1 VVRTLESIL
10 AEQAMRDADDSDLSS
25 RSDARRARLSSEAAL
40 IELGERLLSLNRR
53 QLDSLQLPELLLEAL
68 QTARAIESPPAR
80 ARAMKRV
87 RRELRDGDEAGIRRQ
102 LAALADPRA
111 SVASAESQW
120 LSRLQAEGS
129 TALEEFLA
137 AHPAADRQRLRSLL
151 RNLERAA
158 AAAQP
163 KARAALQRALKDAMT
178 PSAVDEPESSDAIE
192 AGEPSGSDPEST
204 RG

>member
-1 VVRTLESIL
+1 
-10 AEQAMRDADDSDLSS
+10 MRDADDSDLSS